1 MTTLYL
7 VGGTMGIGKTAACQI
22 LKKQIPKSVFL
33 DGDWCWDM
41 YPFQVTERT
50 KSMVMDNICFLL
62 NQFMDCGAFDNI
74 IFCWVMHQQEIMDEI
89 LNRLDLR
96 DTEVRAVSL
105 LCNAEVLA
113 SRLQKDVDMGV
124 REPDVIGR
132 SIARLGQYA
141 CLNTVKIDVSGL
153 TPAQTAEAIRNAP
166 PVRWI
171 RRERMRFFCAV
182 KAKRLPM
189 SRT

>member
-105 LCNAEVLA
+105 LCNVEVLA

-171 RRERMRFFCAV
+171 RRERMTDVSQNGGEER
-182 KAKRLPM
+182 K
-189 SRT
+189 